1 MRPKL
6 HLPAL
11 LAALLAVGPLYLCGT
26 FNHDLWRPAEARE
39 AGIAW
44 QMLENGDWTATYLN
58 EDLFLE
64 KPPLYTWAI
73 AVGLKIFGRQDWAV
87 RLPAFLFTLGTLAL
101 VFCLARIRLSSLG
114 AQGALASLATMALF
128 LEVNHGAMIDNGLM
142 FFVTLAMLAFYR
154 LQAGAARPRAWAAL
168 FYAALALAFLTKG
181 GIGPALVLA
190 AAGGYTAAGRLRGI
204 WRWAHPLP
212 GAAILLVLIG
222 GWLAALWRQ
231 GGAEYFHVFFIR
243 NNLDRLLGR
252 YGPTG
257 AWHYYIPYVFSSAL
271 PWTLLLP
278 AGIWRI
284 RQELRQPAA
293 PREARDYWRF
303 MAWWCGAF
311 FAMLSLAGGKDHQ
324 YLLPL
329 LPPLAIA
336 GGAWIEH
343 TVNSRGI
350 PRWTMVLTWIFTA
363 GSAGL
368 ALAMPWLPWLLD
380 ARHTGRMVFAAL
392 WTLLPAAAGLLATR
406 ALARR
411 NWRGYWR
418 ALAVLAAISGFTLG
432 LFVEPALD
440 RVKSIRPLS
449 AALQDNLPPDAE
461 LWGYDL
467 DENTVGAL
475 VFYGHRH
482 RRLAGLGDHLRL
494 LEAGRPQRMLLMS
507 RQPGRQPDVA
517 RLLDTGDWQIQ
528 LHFAAGDRWFWLM
541 APRAD

>member
-11 LAALLAVGPLYLCGT
+11 LALLAVGPLYLCGT
-26 FNHDLWRPAEARE
+26 FNHDLWRPAEAE
-39 AGIAW
+39 AGHCLA
-44 QMLENGDWTATYLN
+44 NAGKRRWTATYLN

-64 KPPLYTWAI
+64 KPPLYTWTI
-73 AVGLKIFGRQDWAV
+73 AGCLKIFGRRDWAA

-101 VFCLARIRLSSLG
+101 VFYLARTRLSSLG
-114 AQGALASLATMALF
+114 AQGALISLATMALF

-142 FFVTLAMLAFYR
+142 FFISLAMLAYYR

-190 AAGGYTAAGRLRGI
+190 AAGGFTAAGRRWKFIRG
-204 WRWAHPLP
+204 RAYPLL
-212 GAAILLVLIG
+212 GAAILLILIG

-231 GGAEYFHVFFIR
+231 GGAEYLRVFFLR

-257 AWHYYIPYVFSSAL
+257 AWHYYIPYVFSSIL
-271 PWTLLLP
+271 PWTILLP
-278 AGIWRI
+278 AGIWHILR
-284 RQELRQPAA
+284 ELRQPAA
-293 PREARDYWRF
+293 APEARDYWRF
-303 MAWWCGAF
+303 MAWWAGAF
-311 FAMLSLAGGKDHQ
+311 FAVLSLAGGKDHQ

-329 LPPLAIA
+329 LPPLAIVC
-336 GGAWIEH
+336 GAWIEH
-343 TVNSRGI
+343 TVKRPVI
-350 PRWTMVLTWIFTA
+350 PRWAMALTWIFTA
-363 GSAGL
+363 AAAAT

-380 ARHTGRMVFAAL
+380 PRHAGRATCHAA
-392 WTLLPAAAGLLATR
+392 WMLLPASAVALAAL

-411 NWRGYWR
+411 HWRRYWR
-418 ALAVLAAISGFTLG
+418 SLAALAAVSGFTLG
-432 LFVEPALD
+432 LFVEPALN

-449 AALQDNLPPDAE
+449 ETLRGNLPPDAQ
-461 LWGYDL
+461 LWGYGL

-541 APRAD
+541 APHSQ